1 MPTHTHDSHLRL
13 RAALGLT
20 GLACLGACGEPL
32 NPPPKNIAESL
43 AFLGVDTTKTSRQ
56 IDGANAYPGT
66 HAPLGEVFA
75 IRLEKEIFVGSED
88 LEVGGTGLNDTY
100 RFEDMGV
107 DDTPAVVE
115 SFTNLGATQAP
126 PTLLVEDSEAYR
138 PYRDW
143 LAGDFDGDDL
153 DEVVALARAGSLVQ
167 ARLYDVDGAT
177 NLDNLPLSTNIE
189 FGTIHC
195 ESGDLD
201 GDGDAEIILAHST
214 GANFVSGTS
223 GAIVGGQASVHID
236 FFDWDD
242 EASPL
247 TPAFRRIGELTLPFG
262 NFDFPQTGD
271 PTEDK
276 APLQAPWFEFA
287 IGNIDGD
294 LASEVVIAVNDN
306 RSVSQSSS
314 DPLELAPA
322 SFLVLDDINTAFA
335 EIARDTIGDGAEIE
349 LTRADVLLSNIDGG
363 AELEIVFGGIDRSYA
378 AEDDAIEIATRY
390 AIVSYDLSGGE
401 MIETGSALAL
411 HDLGSVST
419 AAEDTYSFHFAHLL
433 QGDFDGDGDLEFQ
446 LNNATFFARSQSSA
460 PGSAVTWGRINDSGS
475 GNPLELPTAVFQ
487 DIDGDDNF
495 TFSRSNSDFGV
506 GDLNGDGAD
515 ELLTT
520 HYPSNAPFPGLRV
533 FRATN
538 IDSDGSFAWNQVFAP
553 AQTGGLFDDR
563 SNFPSIFAV
572 DLEGE
577 STRIGKVPGES
588 KVSFTEPLI
597 LAAISAPPA
606 FAESS
611 QNLESTV
618 TELGDAEGPVGS
630 FVVSVETLVSF
641 EDPTL
646 GVDADL
652 FERIRD
658 QLRPEYLEGGFYS
671 SSVSPLLVT
680 GSTED
685 TVVYTSIAFD
695 RFTYEVLQSNESPQ
709 FNGARLIVSIPREP
723 LISAMELQTFN
734 QNAINGVAKVDK
746 SILPQGVGSP
756 MSYRSREEFLEL
768 IEGEFEQIAPL
779 NAAAVLGSDLVATQT
794 FKLGAALGG
803 DGPMQFNDELGIR
816 GDNGVVLEGF
826 TAGTAEDNTLQW
838 GSTPDSTFI
847 GRIGGFEN
855 QHEFLN
861 KYYTWGMGARL
872 ATESVNGQ
880 TFLVIDYFVD

>member
-1 MPTHTHDSHLRL
+1 MPTHTNDSHLQL
-13 RAALGLT
+13 RVALGLI

-43 AFLGVDTTKTSRQ
+43 AVLGVDTTKTSRQ
-56 IDGANAYPGT
+56 IDEANAYPGT
-66 HAPLGEVFA
+66 HAPLGDVFA

-100 RFEDMGV
+100 RIEDMGV

-126 PTLLVEDSEAYR
+126 PNLLAGDSEEYR

-153 DEVVALARAGSLVQ
+153 DEVVALARSGSLVQ
-167 ARLYDVDGAT
+167 ARLYDVDGQT
-177 NLDNLPLSTNIE
+177 NLENLQLSTSIE

-214 GANFVSGTS
+214 GASFASGTS
-223 GAIVGGQASVHID
+223 GTIVGGQESVHID

-242 EASPL
+242 GASPL

-262 NFDFPQTGD
+262 SFDFPQTGD

-294 LASEVVIAVNDN
+294 LQSEVVIAINDN
-306 RSVSQSSS
+306 RNVDQSGT
-314 DPLELAPA
+314 DPLELQPA

-335 EIARDTIGDGAEIE
+335 EIARGTIGEGSEIE

-378 AEDDAIEIATRY
+378 AEDDASDIATRY
-390 AIVSYDLSGGE
+390 AIVSYDLSAGE

-419 AAEDTYSFHFAHLL
+419 AAEGTYSFHFAHLL
-433 QGDFDGDGDLEFQ
+433 QGDFDGDGDPEIQ
-446 LNNATFFARSQSSA
+446 INNATFFARPQSSA
-460 PGSAVTWGRINDSGS
+460 PGSSVAWGRTNDSGS
-475 GNPLELPTAVFQ
+475 GSPLELPTEVFQ
-487 DIDGDDNF
+487 DINGTDNF

-520 HYPSNAPFPGLRV
+520 HYPSTAPFPGYRV
-533 FRATN
+533 FRATGIN
-538 IDSDGSFAWNQVFAP
+538 SDGNYSWNQVFAP
-553 AQTGGLFDDR
+553 AQTGNQFDDR

-606 FAESS
+606 HAESS

-618 TELGDAEGPVGS
+618 TELGDVEGPVGS
-630 FVVSVETLVSF
+630 FIVSVE
-641 EDPTL
+641 TL

-652 FERIRD
+652 FDRIRNP
-658 QLRPEYLEGGFYS
+658 LRPEFLEGGFYS

-685 TVVYTSIAFD
+685 TVVYTSIGFD
-695 RFTYEVLQSNESPQ
+695 RYTYEVLQSNESPQ

-723 LISAMELQTFN
+723 AISSMELQTYN
-734 QNAINGVAKVDK
+734 LNTTKGMAKVGA
-746 SILPQGVGSP
+746 SILPQEVGSP
-756 MSYRSREEFLEL
+756 KTYRSREEFMAL
-768 IEGEFEQIAPL
+768 IDGEFDQIAPL
-779 NAAAVLGSDLVATQT
+779 DAAAVLGSDLVASQT

-803 DGPMQFNDELGIR
+803 DGPMQFNDDLGIR
-816 GDNGVVLEGF
+816 GDDGALLDGF
-826 TAGTAEDNTLQW
+826 SAGTAEDNTLQW

-847 GRIGGFEN
+847 GRVGGFEN
-855 QHEFLN
+855 QNDFLN

-872 ATESVNGQ
+872 ATESSNGQ